1 MSVVANMSAASLP
14 QEQFV
19 VLIARH
25 ERRIRSFIA
34 ALVSCNR
41 DAIDEVIQSTYLVA
55 WRKLDSFAYVDPTPD
70 EELIRWM
77 CTIARFEV
85 KDFLRCQRDFRV
97 PFDERLIDQIADMQ
111 FAESDYFEARHDAL
125 AGCLSRLAADQREL
139 LNQRYGRNLS
149 VKEVAARQ
157 GRQAGAVYTMLSR
170 IRKALERCI
179 QNSLRREGYCS

>member
-1 MSVVANMSAASLP
+1 MCMVTNLSAASLP

-34 ALVSCNR
+34 ALVTCNQ

-55 WRKLDSFAYVDPTPD
+55 WRKLDSFTYLDGAPD

-77 CTIARFEV
+77 CAIARFEV
-85 KDFLRCQRDFRV
+85 KDYLRRQRDFCV
-97 PFDERLIDQIADMQ
+97 AFDESLIDQIADMQ
-111 FAESDYFEARHDAL
+111 VAEADYFEARHEAL
-125 AGCLSRLAADQREL
+125 AACLSRLAIKQREL
-139 LNQRYGRNLS
+139 LNQRYGHSLS
-149 VKEVAARQ
+149 VKEMAARQ
-157 GRQAGAVYTMLSR
+157 GRQSGAVYTMLSR

-179 QNSLRREGYCS
+179 QNTLRLEGYCS